1 MAARIPKRAKS
12 WRIRRRKAP
21 LLNSGFL
28 RSAGW
33 SSLSDSEASHAMP
46 YLVTKE
52 LLALHDQYD
61 GDLGLLDE
69 RWADKRDR
77 ERFSAEQMRTL
88 GDYQQQLAL
97 IQVDCLAPELR
108 RRVEDRMI
116 ELERLIDPDVVATL
130 REREAPNA
138 RKPLSELAKRG
149 SF

>member
-1 MAARIPKRAKS
+1 
-12 WRIRRRKAP
+12 
-21 LLNSGFL
+21 
-28 RSAGW
+28 
-33 SSLSDSEASHAMP
+33 MP

-77 ERFSAEQMRTL
+77 ERFSAQQMRTL
-88 GDYQQQLAL
+88 GDYQQQLDL

-130 REREAPNA
+130 REREAQSN
-138 RKPLSELAKRG
+138 R
-149 SF
+149 

>member
-130 REREAPNA
+130 REREAQSN
-138 RKPLSELAKRG
+138 R
-149 SF
+149 

>member
-1 MAARIPKRAKS
+1 
-12 WRIRRRKAP
+12 
-21 LLNSGFL
+21 
-28 RSAGW
+28 
-33 SSLSDSEASHAMP
+33 MP

-88 GDYQQQLAL
+88 GDYQQQLDL

-130 REREAPNA
+130 REREAQSN
-138 RKPLSELAKRG
+138 R
-149 SF
+149 